1 MERVRHC
8 RGMKDGLAKPRS
20 RKGRLLDKIY
30 NIVTLGG
37 RIPCV
42 VLIVYTIAGGLIFRH
57 LEMGEDVVRR
67 RQYAEASEFAVNQ
80 MLDRMLE
87 VKCHDQILKKNRQE
101 QIRHAKDA
109 IYWFLDHLN
118 LTEVIASRSEESP
131 WTILGSMFY
140 AGQLYTTIGY
150 GIPTTQ
156 TREGQMVS
164 IFYILFGIPIFLV
177 ALKQVGQSL
186 SMQLKKAYR
195 KLRRKRKSKNKD
207 GKDAEKN
214 SEDSM
219 NEEEKE
225 KRRAANKLATML
237 TQIPIAFGLL
247 LAWILISACLLTC
260 WETQWGLT
268 TSIYFYFVSISTVG
282 LGDIIPTNNEMLVV
296 NFILILIGLAM
307 LSMCLNLLQTLI
319 ENLWSLLIR
328 EYICE
333 MEVMA
338 HEGTEDGLGEEAPA
352 VTFEM
357 GILGKLMRLP
367 AIEHRQHTMMG
378 VAKHWM
384 AERVATEV
392 IGRQLESDPDSDS
405 DGEEK
410 EEELAEEYRDEV
422 AELRVEDSMKL
433 HMATATT
440 AIQHGGSDRS
450 SHSIRSRASQS
461 STRLLRDSR
470 VMHNKALF
478 NRIQTMERLRP
489 HRNDFKSMVFSK
501 FLASDQLQKMVD
513 HNEHHRMRVSTAVQT
528 DGGGGMDTANGGSGC
543 RRPRPGSMIST
554 ASSNGSFVMDEER
567 YLLLGYEDGKIGNYA
582 QDDESPVHVILQ
594 QYLDDMRERENGGR
608 KMSKG
613 RLLSKSSRPSSI
625 AENRLGEEA
634 AGSEEGRDE
643 EEASVSSVFSSP
655 THGVASPME
664 ASASNEEA
672 MGEVP
677 SEEDITRGVVTPA
690 SPMMSSTAGLLD
702 SGYGKEGESSMSEA
716 VPIVQSTIPEEDYRT
731 TVDEP
736 PHSPVRIQW
745 RNTLDDGPSP
755 RI

>member
-1 MERVRHC
+1 K
-8 RGMKDGLAKPRS
+8 GMKDGLAKPRS

-57 LEMGEDVVRR
+57 LEMGDDVARR
-67 RQYAEASEFAVNQ
+67 EQYALASEYAVNQ

-87 VKCHDQILKKNRQE
+87 VKCHDQVLKRNRQE

-118 LTEVIASRSEESP
+118 LTEVIAARSEETP

-186 SMQLKKAYR
+186 SLQLKKAYR
-195 KLRRKRKSKNKD
+195 KLRRKRKAKKD
-207 GKDAEKN
+207 DKDAEKN
-214 SEDSM
+214 SEDFM
-219 NEEEKE
+219 DEKEKE

-247 LAWILISACLLTC
+247 LGWILISACLLTC

-268 TSIYFYFVSISTVG
+268 TSVYFYFVSISTVG

-307 LSMCLNLLQTLI
+307 LSMCLNLLETLI

-338 HEGTEDGLGEEAPA
+338 QEGTEDGPGEEAPA

-367 AIEHRQHTMMG
+367 AIEHRNHTMMG

-405 DGEEK
+405 EGEEID
-410 EEELAEEYRDEV
+410 EEEVAECRDEV
-422 AELRVEDSMKL
+422 AELKVEDSVKL
-433 HMATATT
+433 HVATAV
-440 AIQHGGSDRS
+440 QHGTDR
-450 SHSIRSRASQS
+450 SHSIRSLFIADHSQTS
-461 STRLLRDSR
+461 STKLLRESR
-470 VMHNKALF
+470 VMHNRALF

-513 HNEHHRMRVSTAVQT
+513 NNDQQRMRVSTAVQT
-528 DGGGGMDTANGGSGC
+528 EGSGVEGNGSGW

-554 ASSNGSFVMDEER
+554 ASSNGSFIMDEER
-567 YLLLGYEDGKIGNYA
+567 YLLLGYDDARIGNYA

-594 QYLDDMRERENGGR
+594 QYLDDMKERENNGR
-608 KMSKG
+608 KTSKG
-613 RLLSKSSRPSSI
+613 RLLIKNSRPSSI
-625 AENRLGEEA
+625 AENRMGEEA
-634 AGSEEGRDE
+634 EGSEDLRDE
-643 EEASVSSVFSSP
+643 EEASISSVFSSP
-655 THGVASPME
+655 THGIAS
-664 ASASNEEA
+664 S
-672 MGEVP
+672 VP
-677 SEEDITRGVVTPA
+677 TLSSSQGPIGDILPDADITRSLATP
-690 SPMMSSTAGLLD
+690 SSTMMSSTAGLLD
-702 SGYGKEGESSMSEA
+702 SGYGKEGESSMSEI
-716 VPIVQSTIPEEDYRT
+716 VPAPSIPEEEECQKFPT
-731 TVDEP
+731 QAECS
-736 PHSPVRIQW
+736 SPSVRIQW
-745 RNTLDDGPSP
+745 KNSLEDEPSP
-755 RI
+755 

>member
-1 MERVRHC
+1 
-8 RGMKDGLAKPRS
+8 MKDGLAKPRS
-20 RKGRLLDKIY
+20 RKGRLLDRIY

-57 LEMGEDVVRR
+57 LEMGEDVARR
-67 RQYAEASEFAVNQ
+67 HQYGQESEYAVNQ

-87 VKCHDQILKKNRQE
+87 VKCHDQVLKKNRQE

-118 LTEVIASRSEESP
+118 LTEVIASRSEETP
-131 WTILGSMFY
+131 WTLLGSMFY

-186 SMQLKKAYR
+186 SVQLKKGYR
-195 KLRRKRKSKNKD
+195 KLRRKLKNKHKND
-207 GKDAEKN
+207 KDPEKN
-214 SEDSM
+214 P
-219 NEEEKE
+219 EEFMDEKEKE

-247 LAWILISACLLTC
+247 LGWILISACLLTC

-268 TSIYFYFVSISTVG
+268 TSVYFYFVSISTVG

-296 NFILILIGLAM
+296 NFLLILIGLAM

-338 HEGTEDGLGEEAPA
+338 HEGTQDSPEESPA

-357 GILGKLMRLP
+357 GILGRLMRLP
-367 AIEHRQHTMMG
+367 AIEHRTQGVMG

-405 DGEEK
+405 EGEEM
-410 EEELAEEYRDEV
+410 EELGEMEDVMHEESRDE
-422 AELRVEDSMKL
+422 DSIRL
-433 HMATATT
+433 HMATAV
-440 AIQHGGSDRS
+440 QHGSPVDRS
-450 SHSIRSRASQS
+450 HSMRSRASQGS
-461 STRLLRDSR
+461 GRLLRESR
-470 VMHNKALF
+470 VLQNRALF

-501 FLASDQLQKMVD
+501 FLASDQLHKMVD
-513 HNEHHRMRVSTAVQT
+513 DNDQRKRRVSTAVQT
-528 DGGGGMDTANGGSGC
+528 ECSGGDSSFSGGGGAKKWFT
-543 RRPRPGSMIST
+543 GSMIST
-554 ASSNGSFVMDEER
+554 ASSNGSFIMDEER
-567 YLLLGYEDGKIGNYA
+567 YLLLGYDDAKIGSYA
-582 QDDESPVHVILQ
+582 QDDESPVHAILQ
-594 QYLDDMRERENGGR
+594 QYVDEMKERENGDKNGR
-608 KMSKG
+608 KMSRG
-613 RLLSKSSRPSSI
+613 RLLSKNSRPGSI
-625 AENRLGEEA
+625 AENRLAEEA
-634 AGSEEGRDE
+634 ESSLPIDDDVPP
-643 EEASVSSVFSSP
+643 SFSPPSVFSSP
-655 THGVASPME
+655 SHGASMTSSP
-664 ASASNEEA
+664 SKTPLLPSS
-672 MGEVP
+672 P
-677 SEEDITRGVVTPA
+677 SEAHAEAAAEIPPSPA
-690 SPMMSSTAGLLD
+690 MSSSAGLLD
-702 SGYGKEGESSMSEA
+702 SGYGKEGESSVSEA
-716 VPIVQSTIPEEDYRT
+716 VAVPLIPEEKSGEYEEEH
-731 TVDEP
+731 VS
-736 PHSPVRIQW
+736 SPVRIQW
-745 RNTLDDGPSP
+745 GSTFDGQPDP
-755 RI
+755 

>member
-1 MERVRHC
+1 
-8 RGMKDGLAKPRS
+8 GMKDGLAKPRS

-57 LEMGEDVVRR
+57 LEMGDDVAR
-67 RQYAEASEFAVNQ
+67 RQQYGQASEYAVNQ

-87 VKCHDQILKKNRQE
+87 VKCQDQMLKKNRQE

-118 LTEVIASRSEESP
+118 LTEVIAARSEETP

-177 ALKQVGQSL
+177 ALKQVGQSM
-186 SMQLKKAYR
+186 SMQLKKIYR
-195 KLRRKRKSKNKD
+195 ALRRKRKAKHKD
-207 GKDAEKN
+207 GNDAEKN
-214 SEDSM
+214 PEDFM
-219 NEEEKE
+219 DEKEKE

-247 LAWILISACLLTC
+247 LGWILISACLLTC

-268 TSIYFYFVSISTVG
+268 TSVYFYFVSISTVG

-307 LSMCLNLLQTLI
+307 LSMCLNLLETLI

-338 HEGTEDGLGEEAPA
+338 QEGTQEGGEEATA

-367 AIEHRQHTMMG
+367 AIEHRQQSMMG

-410 EEELAEEYRDEV
+410 EEELEEAAEYRDEV

-433 HMATATT
+433 HMATAT
-440 AIQHGGSDRS
+440 AVQHGSSSDGRS
-450 SHSIRSRASQS
+450 PHHSMRSRASQS
-461 STRLLRDSR
+461 DSLLRNSR
-470 VMHNKALF
+470 VMHNKVLF

-513 HNEHHRMRVSTAVQT
+513 HNEHSRLRVSTAVQT
-528 DGGGGMDTANGGSGC
+528 EGPTGGSMDTANGVW

-567 YLLLGYEDGKIGNYA
+567 YLLLGYEDGRIGNYA

-594 QYLDDMRERENGGR
+594 QYLDEMKDREVGGR
-608 KMSKG
+608 KLSKG
-613 RLLSKSSRPSSI
+613 RLLSKNSRPSSI

-634 AGSEEGRDE
+634 ADSEEQRDE
-643 EEASVSSVFSSP
+643 EEASISSVFSSP
-655 THGVASPME
+655 IHGLASPLPT
-664 ASASNEEA
+664 SSSYQ
-672 MGEVP
+672 GLIGDVP
-677 SEEDITRGVVTPA
+677 SSSDGDTDVMTRTLGTPA

-702 SGYGKEGESSMSEA
+702 SGYGKEGESSVSEA
-716 VPIVQSTIPEEDYRT
+716 VPITTSTISEEQKEYGSA
-731 TVDEP
+731 P
-736 PHSPVRIQW
+736 PPPPTVRIQW
-745 RNTLDDGPSP
+745 RSGLDGEPSP
-755 RI
+755 